1 MPTTISEL
9 RAGLA
14 TNLATITGLRTSAEI
29 PDNPSPPIA
38 IVQLQR
44 VAFDGAFAKGMT
56 TYDFVVSVVVG
67 RAAER
72 TAQRRLDAFASSSGS
87 SSIKAAIESNRT
99 LTDKCFDLRVSEM
112 QNIGAVLLGEASYL
126 AADFV
131 VTVYAE

>member
-1 MPTTISEL
+1 MPSISDL

-14 TNLATITGLRTSAEI
+14 NNLATITGLRTAAEI

-44 VAFDGAFAKGMT
+44 VSFDGAFAKGMT
-56 TYDFVVSVVVG
+56 TYDFTVSVIVG

-72 TAQRRLDAFASSSGS
+72 EAQRRLDAFASSSGDS
-87 SSIKAAIESNRT
+87 SVKAALESDRT
-99 LTDKCFDLRVSEM
+99 LAGECFDLRVSEM
-112 QNIGAVLLGEASYL
+112 ANIGAVLLGEASYL

-131 VTVYAE
+131 VTVFAE